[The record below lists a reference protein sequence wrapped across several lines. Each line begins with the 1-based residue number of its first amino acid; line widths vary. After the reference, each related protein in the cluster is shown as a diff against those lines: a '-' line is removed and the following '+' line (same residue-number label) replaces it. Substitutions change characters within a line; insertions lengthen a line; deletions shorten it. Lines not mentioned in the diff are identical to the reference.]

1 MKAPCRN
8 QAITVWPNSPLCNF
22 IWLHMLIEHSTTHS
36 MLLGLQNKH
45 HHCMAW
51 WLYDPH
57 PPPTYPYVKATSTY
71 SVAVQWYAR
80 SGQLPTADGMKNKG
94 QGDDTRCQMGCNA
107 TEDPHHV
114 FVVCK
119 AFNKLREDA
128 CQDMVDKTKQ
138 KIQAIGLEEAQFTNL
153 LQTAKF
159 LFSECHITWPLHHS
173 FYYLGHIP
181 KLDALID

>member
-1 MKAPCRN
+1 
-8 QAITVWPNSPLCNF
+8 
-22 IWLHMLIEHSTTHS
+22 
-36 MLLGLQNKH
+36 MLLELQNKH
-45 HHCMAW
+45 RYHMAL
-51 WLYDPH
+51 WLYDPC
-57 PPPTYPYVKATSTY
+57 PPPTYPYVKATSVY
-71 SVAVQWYAR
+71 SAAVQWYAQLV
-80 SGQLPTADGMKNKG
+80 QLPTPNGMKNKG
-94 QGDDTRCQMGCNA
+94 QGDDTQCRMGCNA
-107 TEDPHHV
+107 THHV